1 MSWWKSQHTC
11 LIVEH
16 NLFAKDHRMIL
27 GNIHLNNFKG
37 CNDNTKAVGWI
48 IFIVLSKILT
58 ARKVIQLI
66 NLFGKAL
73 SELSVFKVCI
83 CHHCLWPFLITD
95 VVMHKICFLVSW
107 IQGKSQIIS
116 GEQTVWRIL
125 MFWGCWFH
133 ERPLILCSQHLLC
146 KLNGNRAQHS
156 LFRNSKLIHRKWR

>member
-1 MSWWKSQHTC
+1 
-11 LIVEH
+11 
-16 NLFAKDHRMIL
+16 MIL

-95 VVMHKICFLVSW
+95 VVCIKYVFSSPEFRERVRSFQENKQFEGSKC
-107 IQGKSQIIS
+107 S
-116 GEQTVWRIL
+116 GVAGF
-125 MFWGCWFH
+125 MKG
-133 ERPLILCSQHLLC
+133 P
-146 KLNGNRAQHS
+146 
-156 LFRNSKLIHRKWR
+156 